1 VGCQPAGSFFLEPLQ
16 RYFVQWKPAAA
27 LKAVEALKSD
37 ADGKA
42 VVAKMKELPTD
53 DKLFGKGTVRADG
66 RKIHPMYLVE
76 VKTPAESKGPW
87 DYFKVRA
94 TIPADE
100 AFRPLSEGGCPL
112 VNR

>member
-1 VGCQPAGSFFLEPLQ
+1 MSPPNSFKVTRAGNHQMVLPCSGHATL
-16 RYFVQWKPAAA
+16 
-27 LKAVEALKSD
+27 
-37 ADGKA
+37 AD
-42 VVAKMKELPTD
+42 
-53 DKLFGKGTVRADG
+53 LFGRGTVRADG

-76 VKTPAESKGPW
+76 VKTPTESKGPW
-87 DYFKVRA
+87 DYYKVRA